1 MRPFLLLM
9 SLLISFSSQALTLTE
24 TDLSEVDRLL
34 DKSLILIQSGANQE
48 SLAENFMKVP
58 NDTQK
63 AKIAKVLLKLQLQA
77 IVPINEG
84 PISYFPIADQSVYM
98 IKTKAAWKFT
108 ASVVDNI
115 DQISE
120 AAFRLDS
127 PEKSLLN
134 LYANTRSMD
143 FVEALEGVVNGE
155 KAYEAADDKAKQR
168 IEKALE
174 NLTSHLSRKK
184 LNEFPMTEQG
194 GVLRS
199 FTTPFGELNFVKNKG
214 DWLITISTFNNLIL
228 DHYGRNSKD
237 TLEELFPKQFQNKI
251 FLVKN
256 WQWVVIVSIIIIGFL
271 LQLILTKLLKR
282 TVIKKMSRQ
291 GAAVQNSKGTRS
303 IAIMS
308 MGFCWYF
315 LIPYTGVESGLTHT
329 LEKGCLIV
337 ALVASVLVISRV
349 LDLVMNVFQD
359 KAEHTETKLDD
370 VLLPMLR
377 KILKFG
383 TIIVGFTVVAS
394 NLGIDVGTLIAGLGI
409 GGLAFALAAKDTVE
423 NIFGSLTLLFDRPF
437 EVGDWVVIDGVEGT
451 VESIGLRSTRVRT
464 FYCSE
469 VSVPNANLIRA
480 NVDNYG
486 RRTYRRIKTNL
497 GMTYD
502 SPPEKLEAF
511 CEGIRELIRN
521 HPHTR
526 KDYYHV
532 YLNNFDASSLNILLY
547 CFLDVPDW
555 AIELRE
561 RQRLFMDI
569 IRLANRLELSFAF
582 PTQTLHMAQ
591 KEDLH
596 DTELNTS
603 VESIG
608 KHYNQARGLAK
619 DVIRDSG
626 SNQELAAAVN
636 YSEGNS
642 YVSSSKG

>member
-1 MRPFLLLM
+1 MRPFLLFL
-9 SLLISFSSQALTLTE
+9 SLFIGFSSQARSLNE
-24 TDLSEVDRLL
+24 ADLSEVNRLL

-48 SLAENFMKVP
+48 LLAGNFMKVP
-58 NDTQK
+58 NEVQK
-63 AKIAKVLLKLQLQA
+63 AKLAKLLLKLQLQE
-77 IVPINEG
+77 IVAVNEG
-84 PISYFPIADQSVYM
+84 PISYFPVADQSVYM
-98 IKTKAAWKFT
+98 IKTKDAWRFT
-108 ASVVDNI
+108 ASVVDNV

-120 AAFRLDS
+120 AAFRFDS
-127 PEKSLLN
+127 PEKTLVN
-134 LYANTRSMD
+134 LYAKTRSMD
-143 FVEALEGVVNGE
+143 YVEALEGVVNGE
-155 KAYEAADDKAKQR
+155 KAYENADDEGKER
-168 IEKALE
+168 IVKALE
-174 NLTSHLSRKK
+174 NFTSHLSRKE
-184 LNEFPMTEQG
+184 LSNFSMTEQG
-194 GVLRS
+194 GVLKS

-214 DWLITISTFNNLIL
+214 DWLLTISTFKNLIL

-256 WQWVVIVSIIIIGFL
+256 WQWIVIVAIIIIGFL
-271 LQLILTKLLKR
+271 VQLILTKLLKR

-308 MGFCWYF
+308 MGYCWYF
-315 LIPYTGVESGLTHT
+315 LIPYTGVESGLIHT
-329 LEKGCLIV
+329 LEKGCLVV
-337 ALVASVLVISRV
+337 ALIASVLVISRV
-349 LDLVMNVFQD
+349 LDLVMNIFQD
-359 KAEHTETKLDD
+359 KAETTETKLDD

-377 KILKFG
+377 KVLKFG

-451 VESIGLRSTRVRT
+451 VEAIGLRSTRVRT

-555 AIELRE
+555 AVELRE

-582 PTQTLHMAQ
+582 PTQTLHMVQ
-591 KEDLH
+591 NEDLH
-596 DTELNTS
+596 DTELSTS
-603 VESIG
+603 VDSIG
-608 KHYNQARGLAK
+608 KNYNQARKMAK

-626 SNQELAAAVN
+626 SNQEFAAAVN